1 MRDREREHGLGL
13 GLKVLPDRGRLWVN
27 LPDGRSVAW
36 YDRPAGR
43 VSVLS
48 DRHRDAALAV
58 LRPYL
63 TGAWTVGPPPVPS
76 AADLARLSLHPDDD
90 LAPNRPG
97 EALLG
102 ELEHGAAGARTRH
115 RMRPDLL
122 AQERV
127 GAELDALEGAG
138 WRALHAVPLPGAGR
152 IDHLLIGPGGVWCVR
167 AVAGRRQRVHV
178 GDLLVTVGRA
188 EPRPDVRWVRRA
200 AERATHALVTAVTP
214 ALVVVESNRL
224 EKVPSLRDVA
234 VLEPATAAAR
244 LTRAPATLKPSDIEA
259 LFTTARNRHTWSDV

>member
-1 MRDREREHGLGL
+1 MRDREREHGLGR

-36 YDRPAGR
+36 YDREAGR

-48 DRHRDAALAV
+48 AVHRDAALAV

-63 TGAWTVGPPPVPS
+63 SGAWTVGPPAVPS
-76 AADLARLSLHPDDD
+76 AADLVRLSLHPDDD

-115 RMRPDLL
+115 RLRPDLL

-138 WRALHAVPLPGAGR
+138 WRVLHAVPLPGAGR
-152 IDHLLIGPGGVWCVR
+152 VDHLLIGPGGVWCVR
-167 AVAGRRQRVHV
+167 TVAGRRQRVQV

-188 EPRPDVRWVRRA
+188 APRPDVRWARRA

-214 ALVVVESNRL
+214 ALAVSDATRL
-224 EKVPSLRDVA
+224 DVAPSLRDVEI
-234 VLEPATAAAR
+234 LEPGTAAAR
-244 LTRAPATLKPSDIEA
+244 LTRAPATLKPSDVDT
-259 LFTTARNRHTWSDV
+259 LYTTARNLRTWTAV

>member
-1 MRDREREHGLGL
+1 M
-13 GLKVLPDRGRLWVN
+13 LPDRGRLWVS
-27 LPDGRSVAW
+27 LPDGRGVAW
-36 YDRPAGR
+36 YDRTVGR
-43 VSVLS
+43 VSVFS
-48 DRHRDAALAV
+48 ERYREAALAV

-63 TGAWTVGPPPVPS
+63 TGSWTVGPPPVPS

-167 AVAGRRQRVHV
+167 TVPGRRQRVQV
-178 GDLLVTVGRA
+178 GDLLVAVGRA
-188 EPRPDVRWVRRA
+188 EPRPDVRWARRA
-200 AERATHALVTAVTP
+200 AERAAHALVTAVTP
-214 ALVVVESNRL
+214 ALAVVEPARL
-224 EKVPSLRDVA
+224 EAAPSLRDVV
-234 VLEPATAAAR
+234 VLEAGTAAAR
-244 LTRAPATLKPSDIEA
+244 LTRAPAALKPSDVEA
-259 LFTTARNRHTWSDV
+259 LFAAARDRNTWARV